1 MAPKGGLKKNAL
13 SHEGE
18 KALALWPYS
27 SCQRFTKHSTLE
39 SELLLPAV
47 DVELVGIGTLRFVG
61 ASQDIAR
68 HQCSTG

>member
-1 MAPKGGLKKNAL
+1 MAPKGGLKNETPSPAMGRGRFG
-13 SHEGE
+13 H
-18 KALALWPYS
+18 YS
-27 SCQRFTKHSTLE
+27 SCQRLTKSSTIK
-39 SELLLPAV
+39 SELLLPTV